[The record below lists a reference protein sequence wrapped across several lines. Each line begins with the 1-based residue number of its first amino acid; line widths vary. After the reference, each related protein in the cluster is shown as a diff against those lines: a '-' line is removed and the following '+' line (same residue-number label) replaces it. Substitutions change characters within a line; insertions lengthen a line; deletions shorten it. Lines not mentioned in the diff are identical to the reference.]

1 MKHDCCCGLFSYYE
15 DEPLLLNNQDSVELI
30 LQRLRTR
37 LRHSLVQCDQY
48 ETQLRE
54 SAGNESEQ
62 RKAAQS
68 LVKATKIKNR
78 ADELLRL
85 VEEAV
90 RTYEAAHE
98 MQQTAHTLSDIMSAI
113 PQDALDELRD
123 VSDRVQESSTQLIMP
138 VEEEEEQQS
147 FELPNV
153 VPKKEKIVVASI
165 NVE

>member
-15 DEPLLLNNQDSVELI
+15 DEPLLIKNQDSVELI

-98 MQQTAHTLSDIMSAI
+98 MHQTAHTLSDIMSAI

-153 VPKKEKIVVASI
+153 VPKKEKIVAI
-165 NVE
+165 NVN